1 MFNGVQPD
9 SRECPRFAGRTTTV
23 SSGRQSAHAWG
34 DAPIYD
40 KVVTERGDVPSQVNA
55 DAARILA
62 EAERTSHFKAQL
74 PLLRG

>member
-1 MFNGVQPD
+1 MSQQDGV
-9 SRECPRFAGRTTTV
+9 R
-23 SSGRQSAHAWG
+23 HAWG

-40 KVVTERGDVPSQVNA
+40 KLVTERGDIPSQVNA